1 MSATPIPRT
10 LAIILYGDLNI
21 SVLDELPADRLPI
34 KNCVVGTSYRNHDK
48 HMNGIS
54 LFSQNLPLS
63 DTETMLF
70 IGNDKRQLMIDCFF
84 LYQRVRSND
93 NIRFTIRYLRI
104 NRFTLFGRCRTGK
117 QNRCNLQRILF
128 FQLQKRFIMLSCQH
142 FRRSHHR
149 TLTAVAG
156 THQKGEKSGFYTPWR
171 FGRISAGVHCGTLSV
186 HAAL

>member
-1 MSATPIPRT
+1 
-10 LAIILYGDLNI
+10 
-21 SVLDELPADRLPI
+21 
-34 KNCVVGTSYRNHDK
+34 
-48 HMNGIS
+48 MNGIS

-93 NIRFTIRYLRI
+93 DIRFTIRYLRI

-117 QNRCNLQRILF
+117 QNRCNPQRILF

-156 THQKGEKSGFYTPWR
+156 THQKGEKSKNCFSRTDISLYQPAHDRIAAKVLSDFRPDLLLGIGELIGKRFDQPLRIISFYH
-171 FGRISAGVHCGTLSV
+171 FVSIG
-186 HAAL
+186 